1 MTKITI
7 FKKNDLF
14 LGFESIGHS
23 GYENRGKDIVCS
35 AISTALQICVIELGV
50 LKLKFDLK
58 KDEKKGYL
66 YCKLKEDE
74 AQKAQVAF
82 KTLEIALLDLESQ
95 FAKYLKLEVK
105 DEVN

>member
-1 MTKITI
+1 MPNKQC
-7 FKKNDLF
+7 LSR
-14 LGFESIGHS
+14 GFHS
-23 GYENRGKDIVCS
+23 RCGQLIQ
-35 AISTALQICVIELGV
+35 TL
-50 LKLKFDLK
+50 
-58 KDEKKGYL
+58 KKGYL
-66 YCKLKEDE
+66 NCKLKEDE